1 MKVNLNQIEL
11 GSLGEGFK
19 EAIDYATQKIKKKDI
34 GKIKIVSSP
43 YGVVILVFGKNDQ
56 LLTNCLVG

>member
-11 GSLGEGFK
+11 GHLGEGFK

-34 GKIKIVSSP
+34 KKIKIVSSSH
-43 YGVVILVFGKNDQ
+43 GVCINVYNHDDRLIV
-56 LLTNCLVG
+56 NCLVG